1 MAIDHR
7 TASLRA
13 AGSGERI
20 MRTILPLLFV
30 CVVFEAIASAD
41 QSGADRSRVSRS
53 LVERDA
59 AIGVHQPGPHEGG
72 GDTTAYPFFAKA
84 TDLGMVFRKR
94 VLHQGSAIGYHLQEF
109 DEVFYIVSGT
119 GDYMLN
125 GKSQT
130 VSGGT
135 AILTRAGDS
144 HGLRPT
150 GNQDLVMIIAY
161 PKPDK

>member
-1 MAIDHR
+1 MI
-7 TASLRA
+7 
-13 AGSGERI
+13 
-20 MRTILPLLFV
+20 RTILAVLFV
-30 CVVFEAIASAD
+30 CVVFGGLASAD
-41 QSGADRSRVSRS
+41 QSGDDESRISRS
-53 LVERDA
+53 LIERDA

-72 GDTTAYPFFAKA
+72 GDTIAYPYFAKA

-94 VLHQGSAIGYHLQEF
+94 VLRRGSAIGYHLQEF
-109 DEVFYIVSGT
+109 DEVFYILSGT
-119 GDYMLN
+119 GDYTLN
-125 GKSQT
+125 GKSQA

-150 GNQDLVMIIAY
+150 GNHDLVMIIAY